1 MSRNRPLLADE
12 IENKKTPSIRKK
24 PSTNEDI
31 INFYE
36 IIPKKYIPDVKNPN
50 YDLHNIEIP
59 FRMCVVAPSGS
70 GKTNFLLNLLRIF
83 SQGRGTFSNIYII
96 TSNKDE
102 PLYNFLEGEVKGIS
116 ISEGMS
122 STPKLDDMDKDEN
135 TLVVWD
141 DLVIDKNQEKVKN
154 FYMRARKRNCSVVYL
169 SQSYYSIEKFIR
181 LNANYLVLLNLGG
194 SKRDQKEILKEW
206 STDLEPYQLM
216 AIYNDATA
224 EHMRPLIIK
233 GGKVKKNE
241 KYRKSWKGYYN
252 LDEFLKDVEDPN
264 IKKRLEYKKKADALK
279 QTKSTKKPKQPILY
293 DSSSDSDDDY

>member
-12 IENKKTPSIRKK
+12 IENKKTPTVRKK
-24 PSTNEDI
+24 PTTKNDI

-70 GKTNFLLNLLRIF
+70 GKTNFLLNLLRVF
-83 SQGRGTFSNIYII
+83 SQGQGTFSNIYII

-122 STPKLDDMDKDEN
+122 TTPKLDDMDKDEN

-141 DLVIDKNQEKVKN
+141 DLVIDKNQDKVKN

-216 AIYNDATA
+216 AIYQDATA

-233 GGKVKKNE
+233 GGKVGKNE
-241 KYRKSWKGYYN
+241 KYRKSWKDYYN
-252 LDEFLKDVEDPN
+252 LDEFLANVEDPN
-264 IKKRLEYKKKADALK
+264 IKKKLEYKKKSLLL
-279 QTKSTKKPKQPILY
+279 TKRPKKVKEY
-293 DSSSDSDDDY
+293 SSSDDDSELD